1 LRRHWE
7 KLREAPRLEK
17 MSAAA
22 QHKIRIKGK
31 RLRYASEFFEDLY
44 LSAPS
49 RKAYKLFVQRLTRLQ
64 DDLGELND
72 IDSGKRLT
80 ARLDKDAPQLD
91 PSDVPPSMAP
101 CATVRQRTEAEILED
116 AVVSFERL
124 KETPAF
130 WEPHATNESG
140 GH

>member
-1 LRRHWE
+1 LHRHWE
-7 KLREAPRLEK
+7 KLREALRLEK

-22 QHKIRIKGK
+22 RHKIRIRGK
-31 RLRYASEFFEDLY
+31 RLRYASEFFGDLY
-44 LSAPS
+44 LGGPS

-72 IDSGKRLT
+72 IETGKRLM
-80 ARLDKDAPQLD
+80 ARLNKDAPQPD

-101 CATVRQRTEAEILED
+101 GATVRYRTEAEILED

-130 WEPHATNESG
+130 WEPDATNQSG
-140 GH
+140 DH